1 MTSDSTKTTNDRTT
15 TDTGWVLAK
24 SGKEAIQ
31 LGWAGE
37 AYTSL
42 EIARFNLAEIE
53 DEDERDA
60 TDIYCVSICAERL
73 RP

>member
-24 SGKEAIQ
+24 SGKQAIE

-37 AYTSL
+37 AYSTL
-42 EIARFNLAEIE
+42 EVARGHLDEIE
-53 DEDERDA
+53 DEDELDA

-73 RP
+73 RA